1 MTRSGFTP
9 DVDEAAKR
17 VRELSERMI
26 ELSKKNGLTWL
37 EAYERVLE
45 SMLKLEEKA
54 ASGVSSEWVSAL
66 ATTHADFVREMSQVF
81 LGAMKEQ
88 LKR

>member
-1 MTRSGFTP
+1 MTRAGFTP
-9 DVDEAAKR
+9 DIDEASKR
-17 VRELSERMI
+17 VRELSDRMI

-54 ASGVSSEWVSAL
+54 ASGVGTEWVTAL

-81 LGAMKEQ
+81 LGAIKEQ
-88 LKR
+88 LKS

>member
-1 MTRSGFTP
+1 MSRSGFTP
-9 DVDEAAKR
+9 DIDEASKR

-26 ELSKKNGLTWL
+26 EMSKKNGLTWL

-54 ASGVSSEWVSAL
+54 ASGVGAEWVSTL

-81 LGAMKEQ
+81 LATVKEQ
-88 LKR
+88 LKS